1 MSVETFTTLLQCS
14 FPLIVIIGVAIYVI
28 SNSKKNKDRVDY
40 ETTPP
45 TFFGMRAPTDEEA
58 KEIRAEVLPRVRK
71 NVLVMSLVFIPLIV
85 IISGAAYSI
94 TETESIGIAVIMG
107 TVASGVLL
115 MYIGIVSMPLYEII
129 SLYNKLYSVGDC
141 YFADVQQVIRVN
153 HRGIPCTIY
162 HAVIKDQI
170 GTTWETDLPKDL
182 RLAQTGMRCLVIIYA
197 SERKVNKKPT
207 NGKSLYRIA
216 LYVPKDEF
224 M

>member
-1 MSVETFTTLLQCS
+1 MSVDTFITLLQCS
-14 FPLIVIIGVAIYVI
+14 FPFIVIIGVAIYVI
-28 SNSKKNKDRVDY
+28 TNFKKNKDRVDY

-45 TFFGMRAPTDEEA
+45 QFFGMRSPTNEEA
-58 KEIRAEVLPRVRK
+58 DGIKAQILPRTRK
-71 NVLVMSLVFIPLIV
+71 KVFVISAVFIPLIV

-94 TETESIGIAVIMG
+94 TETETIGTAVIMG
-107 TVASGVLL
+107 TVALGVLL
-115 MYIGIVSMPLYEII
+115 MYIGIVSMPLYEMI
-129 SLYNKLYSVGDC
+129 SLHKKLYCVGDC

-153 HRGIPCTIY
+153 YKGIPCTVY
-162 HAVIKDQI
+162 HAVIMDQI

-182 RLAQTGMRCLVIIYA
+182 HLAQTGMRCLVIIYA

-207 NGKSLYRIA
+207 NGKSLYRRA